1 MAQFLALPA
10 TKAIRQVLLNSNPAK
25 WTVTLYEMKF
35 IIVAASGNYKGG
47 FEDITQD
54 ACDMLSARIISGLI
68 GPLQKKVRERKRAKE
83 ILKR

>member
-47 FEDITQD
+47 FDGITQD

-68 GPLQKKVRERKRAKE
+68 GPLQKKVRERK
-83 ILKR
+83 